1 MILYYKDTNK
11 QGDCEVNHIWYAGGI
26 LRNGKFIIKEYL
38 QSSAKSVFEYKYFMR
53 QLDSALISNIERECN
68 NEVALA
74 FYSILQNISRKPK
87 ALFNLTT
94 KLIVDYCM

>member
-1 MILYYKDTNK
+1 MKYCNYI
-11 QGDCEVNHIWYAGGI
+11 CH
-26 LRNGKFIIKEYL
+26 IKEYL

>member
-1 MILYYKDTNK
+1 
-11 QGDCEVNHIWYAGGI
+11 
-26 LRNGKFIIKEYL
+26 
-38 QSSAKSVFEYKYFMR
+38 MR